1 MPCAITAA
9 TWVALSRATNIN
21 PTSKPTYRSMNPL
34 SITVALPRLNN
45 DMTIARAQMANSG
58 TMPPSKG
65 LDPGIVAEMQMCY
78 IEYLISDKRDLEAEQ
93 VVEGF
98 IYDDERM
105 MQLPELHAAW
115 LWLARMALLI
125 GDGNPSLS
133 LGAAENALLVLSNH
147 QGKKTEDFNAIVAS
161 LLYNLALAHHDMGD
175 NSRAAKE
182 LTKAQQLLE
191 RLAKRNEARFS
202 AMLLMAVE
210 ASTEV
215 IKSKTKQMNVLA
227 HYQSAS
233 ELYMSELNSG
243 DSNATRIAMVNL
255 VDTLG
260 KEGDIML
267 EMGNGRNAVKYY
279 TKALRYQKKLGEKM
293 GHRDLQLS
301 IGLAKALMR
310 LINRRA
316 AAEQLLRSLLPLA
329 QRLDATAEVHEIQD
343 LLNNKNKNVN
353 IMTLLKSIFTAAL
366 ILLGTLG
373 MQAQLIVGHR
383 GSQWGVENT
392 RAAFINGAEAG
403 AWGLECDI
411 RVTADGTFVISHDD
425 SYKRLGGPE
434 TKIANMNTETV
445 LSTRLTSKRHGITY
459 AGTPCTLGEFLDI
472 CKQYDVTP
480 VVEVKVCSNIHSN
493 TKAENEPVFDGIP
506 ALINLIDQKG
516 LTQQV
521 VIISF
526 MPGVVDF
533 IHRHYP
539 DVTVQVLAG
548 DSDGPIDEWVDWCI
562 EHNMDLDV
570 VHTIITKAAV
580 DRLHQAGLKV
590 NVWTV
595 DKVEDFERVKDMG
608 VDYITTNA
616 RFPKEL

>member
-1 MPCAITAA
+1 MNSLPIT
-9 TWVALSRATNIN
+9 I
-21 PTSKPTYRSMNPL
+21 
-34 SITVALPRLNN
+34 ALPHLKN
-45 DMTIARAQMANSG
+45 DMTIARAQMATSG
-58 TMPPSKG
+58 TMPSSKG
-65 LDPGIVAEMQMCY
+65 LESDIVIEMQMCY
-78 IEYLISDKRDLEAEQ
+78 IEYLINNKRDMEAEQ
-93 VVEGF
+93 VIEEF

-105 MQLPELHAAW
+105 QQLPELYSAW

-125 GDGNPSLS
+125 DSGNPSLS
-133 LGAAENALLVLSNH
+133 LGAAENALLVLSDH
-147 QGKKTEDFNAIVAS
+147 QGKKTEDFNAIVAA

-191 RLAKRNEARFS
+191 RLTKRNEARFS

-243 DSNATRIAMVNL
+243 DANATRTAMSNL

-293 GHRDLQLS
+293 GERDLRLS

-329 QRLDATAEVHEIQD
+329 KRLDATAEVNEIQE

-366 ILLGTLG
+366 IIVGTLS

-403 AWGLECDI
+403 VWGLECDI
-411 RVTADGTFVISHDD
+411 RVTADGTFVVSHDD
-425 SYKRLGGPE
+425 NYKRLGGPE
-434 TKIANMNTETV
+434 TKIADMSTEAV

-472 CKQYDVTP
+472 CNQYNVMP
-480 VVEVKVCSNIHSN
+480 VIEIKVCTTIHSN
-493 TKAENEPVFDGIP
+493 TQAENDPVFDGIP

-516 LTQQV
+516 LSDKA

-539 DVTVQVLAG
+539 DITVQVLAG
-548 DSDGPIDEWVDWCI
+548 DDDGTIDEWVEWCKQYQ
-562 EHNMDLDV
+562 MDLDV
-570 VHTIITKAAV
+570 VHTLVTKEAV
-580 DRLHQAGLKV
+580 DAMHAAGLKV

-595 DKVEDFERVKDMG
+595 DRVEDFERVKAMG
-608 VDYITTNA
+608 VDFITTNA

>member
-1 MPCAITAA
+1 
-9 TWVALSRATNIN
+9 
-21 PTSKPTYRSMNPL
+21 MNFLPV
-34 SITVALPRLNN
+34 TVAMPHLKN
-45 DMTIARAQMANSG
+45 DMTIARAQMAASG
-58 TMPPSKG
+58 SMPSSKG
-65 LDPGIVAEMQMCY
+65 LDEEIVIEMKMCY
-78 IEYLISDKRDLEAEQ
+78 TNYLIANKRDLEAEQ
-93 VVEGF
+93 MIEEF

-105 MQLPELHAAW
+105 QQLPELYAAW

-125 GDGNPSLS
+125 DSGNPSLS
-133 LGAAENALLVLSNH
+133 LGAAENALLVLSGH
-147 QGKKTEDFNAIVAS
+147 QGKKNEDFNAIVAS
-161 LLYNLALAHHDMGD
+161 LLYILALAHHDMGD

-191 RLAKRNEARFS
+191 RLSKRNEARFS

-233 ELYMSELNSG
+233 ELYMSELDNG
-243 DSNATRIAMVNL
+243 DANATRTAMSNL

-279 TKALRYQKKLGEKM
+279 TKALRYQKKLGERM
-293 GHRDLQLS
+293 GHRDLRLS

-329 QRLDATAEVHEIQD
+329 QRLDATAEVNEIQD

-366 ILLGTLG
+366 IIVGTLG

-392 RAAFINGAEAG
+392 RAAFINGANAG

-411 RVTADGTFVISHDD
+411 RVTADGTFVVSHDD
-425 SYKRLGGPE
+425 NYKRLGGPE
-434 TKIANMNTETV
+434 TKIADMTTEAV

-472 CKQYDVTP
+472 CKEYDVVP
-480 VVEVKVCSNIHSN
+480 VVEVKVSTTIHSN
-493 TKAENEPVFDGIP
+493 TNAEDEPVFDGIP
-506 ALINLIDQKG
+506 ALINLIDKKG
-516 LTQQV
+516 LSDRV

-539 DVTVQVLAG
+539 DITVQVLAG
-548 DSDGPIDEWVDWCI
+548 DGDGTIMEWVEWCKQY
-562 EHNMDLDV
+562 NMDLDV
-570 VHTIITKAAV
+570 VHTIVTKEAV
-580 DRLHQAGLKV
+580 DAMHAAGLKV

-595 DKVEDFERVKDMG
+595 DRIEDFERVKTMG

-616 RFPKEL
+616 RFPDELK

>member
-1 MPCAITAA
+1 
-9 TWVALSRATNIN
+9 
-21 PTSKPTYRSMNPL
+21 MNSLP
-34 SITVALPRLNN
+34 ITVALPRLKN
-45 DMTIARAQMANSG
+45 DMTIARAQMTTSG
-58 TMPPSKG
+58 TMPSSKG
-65 LDPGIVAEMQMCY
+65 LDQGIVIEMEMCY
-78 IEYLISDKRDLEAEQ
+78 AEYLIANQRDLEADQLIES
-93 VVEGF
+93 
-98 IYDDERM
+98 ILYDDDRVQE
-105 MQLPELHAAW
+105 LPLLYAAW
-115 LWLARMALLI
+115 LWLTRMALLI
-125 GDGNPSLS
+125 NEGNPSLA
-133 LGAAENALLVLSNH
+133 LGAAESALLELNDH
-147 QGKKTEDFNAIVAS
+147 QGKKTEDFHAIVAS
-161 LLYNLALAHHDMGD
+161 LLFNLALAHHQMGD
-175 NSRAAKE
+175 NSRAVKE

-243 DSNATRIAMVNL
+243 DTNATRTAMSNL

-329 QRLDATAEVHEIQD
+329 QRLNATAEVHEIQD

-366 ILLGTLG
+366 VIVGALN

-392 RAAFINGAEAG
+392 RAAFINGANAG

-411 RVTADGTFVISHDD
+411 RVTDDGTFVVSHDD
-425 SYKRLGGPE
+425 NYKRLGGPE
-434 TKIANMNTETV
+434 TKIADMTTEAI
-445 LSTRLTSKRHGITY
+445 LSTRLTSKRHGVTY

-472 CKQYDVTP
+472 CKEYNVVP
-480 VVEVKVCSNIHSN
+480 VVEVKVCTTIHSN

-516 LTQQV
+516 LSDRV

-539 DVTVQVLAG
+539 DITVQVLAG
-548 DSDGPIDEWVDWCI
+548 DEDGTIMEWVEWCKQYK
-562 EHNMDLDV
+562 MDLDV
-570 VHTIITKAAV
+570 VHTIVTKEAV
-580 DRLHQAGLKV
+580 DAMHAAGLKV

-595 DKVEDFERVKDMG
+595 DRVEDFERVKAMG
-608 VDYITTNA
+608 VDFITTNA
-616 RFPKEL
+616 RFPNELK

>member
-1 MPCAITAA
+1 
-9 TWVALSRATNIN
+9 
-21 PTSKPTYRSMNPL
+21 MNSLP
-34 SITVALPRLNN
+34 ITVALPRLKN
-45 DMTIARAQMANSG
+45 DMTIARAQMTTSG
-58 TMPPSKG
+58 TMPSSKG
-65 LDPGIVAEMQMCY
+65 LDQGIVIEMEMCY
-78 IEYLISDKRDLEAEQ
+78 AEYLIANQRDLEADQLIES
-93 VVEGF
+93 
-98 IYDDERM
+98 ILYDDDRVQE
-105 MQLPELHAAW
+105 LPVLYAAW
-115 LWLARMALLI
+115 LWLTRMALLI
-125 GDGNPSLS
+125 NEGNPSLA
-133 LGAAENALLVLSNH
+133 LGAAESALLELNDH
-147 QGKKTEDFNAIVAS
+147 QGKKTEDFHAIVAS
-161 LLYNLALAHHDMGD
+161 LLFNLALAHHQMGD
-175 NSRAAKE
+175 NSRAVKE

-243 DSNATRIAMVNL
+243 DTNATRTAMSNL

-366 ILLGTLG
+366 VIVGTLN

-392 RAAFINGAEAG
+392 RAAFINGANAG

-411 RVTADGTFVISHDD
+411 RVTGDGTFVVSHDD
-425 SYKRLGGPE
+425 NYKRLGGPE
-434 TKIANMNTETV
+434 TKIADMTTEAI
-445 LSTRLTSKRHGITY
+445 LSTRLTSKRHGVTY

-472 CKQYDVTP
+472 CKEYNVVP
-480 VVEVKVCSNIHSN
+480 VVEVKVCTTIHSN

-516 LTQQV
+516 LSDRV

-539 DVTVQVLAG
+539 DITVQVLAG
-548 DSDGPIDEWVDWCI
+548 DEDGTIMEWVEWCKQYK
-562 EHNMDLDV
+562 MDLDV
-570 VHTIITKAAV
+570 VHTIVTKEAV
-580 DRLHQAGLKV
+580 DAMHAAGLKV

-595 DKVEDFERVKDMG
+595 DRVEDFERVKAMG
-608 VDYITTNA
+608 VDFITTNA
-616 RFPKEL
+616 RFPNELK

>member
-1 MPCAITAA
+1 MPQ
-9 TWVALSRATNIN
+9 
-21 PTSKPTYRSMNPL
+21 TYSDYLLHTTIDPMNPL
-34 SITVALPRLNN
+34 PVSVALPHFKN
-45 DMTIARAQMANSG
+45 DMTIARAQMAVSQ

-65 LDPGIVAEMQMCY
+65 LDQNIVTEMQISY
-78 IEYLISDKRDLEAEQ
+78 AEYLIANKRDLEAEQ
-93 VVEGF
+93 VIEGF

-105 MQLPELHAAW
+105 MELPELYAAW

-125 GDGNPSLS
+125 DSGNPSLS

-147 QGKKTEDFNAIVAS
+147 QGKKTEDFNAIVAAII
-161 LLYNLALAHHDMGD
+161 YNLAIAHHDMGD
-175 NSRAAKE
+175 NSRASKE

-202 AMLLMAVE
+202 ALLLMAVE

-243 DSNATRIAMVNL
+243 DANETRTAMSNL

-260 KEGDIML
+260 KQGDIML
-267 EMGNGRNAVKYY
+267 EMGNSRNAVKYY

-293 GHRDLQLS
+293 GHRELVLS

-329 QRLDATAEVHEIQD
+329 QRLDATAETNEIQD

-353 IMTLLKSIFTAAL
+353 IMTLLKSIFTATL
-366 ILLGTLG
+366 IILGSLG
-373 MQAQLIVGHR
+373 MNAQLIVGHR

-392 RAAFINGAEAG
+392 RAAFINGANAG

-411 RVTADGTFVISHDD
+411 RVDADGTFVVSHDA

-434 TKIANMNTETV
+434 TQIADMGTASV
-445 LSTRLTSKRHGITY
+445 LATPLTQKRNGITY

-472 CKQYDVTP
+472 CKEYNVVP
-480 VVEVKVCSNIHSN
+480 VIEVKVCTSIHSN

-506 ALINLIDQKG
+506 ALVNLIDQKG
-516 LTQQV
+516 LTDKA

-526 MPGVVDF
+526 MPGVVEF

-539 DVTVQVLAG
+539 DLTVQVLAG
-548 DSDGPIDEWVDWCI
+548 DEDGPIMDWVEWCKQYK
-562 EHNMDLDV
+562 MDLDV
-570 VHTIITKAAV
+570 VHTIVTKEAV
-580 DRLHQAGLKV
+580 DAMHAAGLKV

-595 DKVEDFERVKDMG
+595 DKVEDFNRVKAMG

-616 RFPKEL
+616 RFPNF

>member
-1 MPCAITAA
+1 
-9 TWVALSRATNIN
+9 
-21 PTSKPTYRSMNPL
+21 MN
-34 SITVALPRLNN
+34 ALPITIAMPHLKN
-45 DMTIARAQMANSG
+45 DMTIARAQMASSG
-58 TMPPSKG
+58 NMPASVG
-65 LDPGIVAEMQMCY
+65 LDQSIVNEMLMCY
-78 IEYLISDKRDLEAEQ
+78 AEYLIANNRNLEAEQ
-93 VVEGF
+93 LIEG
-98 IYDDERM
+98 ILYEDDDT
-105 MQLPELHAAW
+105 QSLPLLHTAW

-125 GDGNPSLS
+125 DEGNPSLA
-133 LGAAENALLVLSNH
+133 LGAAESALLELNDH

-161 LLYNLALAHHDMGD
+161 LLYNLALAHHMMGD

-191 RLAKRNEARFS
+191 RLTKRNEPRFS
-202 AMLLMAVE
+202 ALLLMAVE

-233 ELYMSELNSG
+233 ELYMSELDSG
-243 DSNATRIAMVNL
+243 DTNATRIAMSNL

-279 TKALRYQKKLGEKM
+279 TKALRYQKKLGERM
-293 GHRDLQLS
+293 GLRDLRLS

-329 QRLDATAEVHEIQD
+329 QRLDATAEEHEIQD

-353 IMTLLKSIFTAAL
+353 IMTLLKSIFTIAL
-366 ILLGTLG
+366 VILCSMG

-392 RAAFINGAEAG
+392 RAAFINGANAG

-411 RVTADGTFVISHDD
+411 RVDADGTFVISHDD
-425 SYKRLGGPE
+425 NYKRLGGPE
-434 TKIANMNTETV
+434 TKIADMSTSDV
-445 LSTRLTSKRHGITY
+445 LATRLTSKRHGITY

-472 CKQYDVTP
+472 CKEYNVVP
-480 VVEVKVCSNIHSN
+480 VVEVKVCTSIHSN
-493 TKAENEPVFDGIP
+493 TKADNEPVFDGIP

-516 LTQQV
+516 LSDRA

-539 DVTVQVLAG
+539 DITVQVLAG
-548 DSDGPIDEWVDWCI
+548 DEDGTIMEWVDWCKQY
-562 EHNMDLDV
+562 NMDLDV
-570 VHTIITKAAV
+570 VHTIVTKEAV
-580 DRLHQAGLKV
+580 DAMHAAGLKV

-595 DKVEDFERVKDMG
+595 DRVEDFERVKAMG
-608 VDYITTNA
+608 VDFITTNA
-616 RFPKEL
+616 RFPNNL

>member
-1 MPCAITAA
+1 MNSLPIT
-9 TWVALSRATNIN
+9 I
-21 PTSKPTYRSMNPL
+21 
-34 SITVALPRLNN
+34 ALPRLKN
-45 DMTIARAQMANSG
+45 DMTIARAQMVTSG
-58 TMPPSKG
+58 AMPPTKG
-65 LDPGIVAEMQMCY
+65 LDQGIVNEMMMCY
-78 IEYLISDKRDLEAEQ
+78 AEYLITNNRNLEAEQ
-93 VVEGF
+93 IIEN
-98 IYDDERM
+98 ILYDEERA
-105 MQLPELHAAW
+105 QELPLLHAAW

-125 GDGNPSLS
+125 EENNPSLA
-133 LGAAENALLVLSNH
+133 LGAAESALLELNDH
-147 QGKKTEDFNAIVAS
+147 QGKKTEDFNAIVAA
-161 LLYNLALAHHDMGD
+161 LLLNLALAHHQMGD

-227 HYQSAS
+227 YYQSAS

-243 DSNATRIAMVNL
+243 DSNDTRTALSNL

-329 QRLDATAEVHEIQD
+329 QRLEATAEAHEIQD

-366 ILLGTLG
+366 IIVGTLG

-392 RAAFINGAEAG
+392 RAAFINGANAG

-411 RVTADGTFVISHDD
+411 RVSADGTFIISHDD
-425 SYKRLGGPE
+425 NFKRLGGPE
-434 TKIANMNTETV
+434 TKIADMTTEAL
-445 LSTRLTSKRHGITY
+445 LSTRLTSKRHGVTY

-472 CKQYDVTP
+472 CKEYQVVP
-480 VVEVKVCSNIHSN
+480 VIEVKVCTTIHSN

-516 LTQQV
+516 LSDKA

-539 DVTVQVLAG
+539 DITVQVLAG
-548 DSDGPIDEWVDWCI
+548 EEDGSIMEWVEWCKQYK
-562 EHNMDLDV
+562 MDLDV
-570 VHTIITKAAV
+570 VHTIVTEEAV
-580 DRLHQAGLKV
+580 DAMHAAGLKV

-595 DKVEDFERVKDMG
+595 DRVEDFERVKAMG
-608 VDYITTNA
+608 VDFITTNA
-616 RFPKEL
+616 RFPNELK

>member
-1 MPCAITAA
+1 
-9 TWVALSRATNIN
+9 
-21 PTSKPTYRSMNPL
+21 MNPL
-34 SITVALPRLNN
+34 SISISIALPRFKN
-45 DMTIARAQMANSG
+45 DMTIARAQMATSG
-58 TMPPSKG
+58 SMPTIKG
-65 LDPGIVAEMQMCY
+65 LEQGIINEMQMCY
-78 IEYLISDKRDLEAEQ
+78 IEYLIAEKRDLEAEQ
-93 VVEGF
+93 IIEDF

-105 MQLPELHAAW
+105 AQLPELYAAW

-125 GDGNPSLS
+125 DGGNASMS
-133 LGAAENALLVLSNH
+133 LGAAENALLVLSEH
-147 QGKKTEDFNAIVAS
+147 SGKKTEDFHAIVAS
-161 LLYNLALAHHDMGD
+161 LLFNLALAHHDMGD

-227 HYQSAS
+227 HYQTAS
-233 ELYMSELNSG
+233 ELYMKELNSG
-243 DSNATRIAMVNL
+243 DANATRTAMSNL

-293 GHRDLQLS
+293 GHRELTLS

-310 LINRRA
+310 LINRRS

-329 QRLDATAEVHEIQD
+329 QRLEATAEAHEIEE

-353 IMTLLKSIFTAAL
+353 IMTLLKSIFTIAL
-366 ILLGTLG
+366 IIMCSLGA
-373 MQAQLIVGHR
+373 QAQLIVGHR

-392 RAAFINGAEAG
+392 RAAFINGANAG

-411 RVTADGTFVISHDD
+411 RVTADGTFVVSHDA
-425 SYKRLGGPE
+425 SFKRLAGPE
-434 TKIANMNTETV
+434 TEISQMNTATV
-445 LSTRLTSKRHGITY
+445 LSTPLTQKRNGITY
-459 AGTPCTLGEFLDI
+459 AGTPCTLGDFLDI
-472 CKQYDVTP
+472 CNENN
-480 VVEVKVCSNIHSN
+480 VVSVIEVKVCTNIHSN

-506 ALINLIDQKG
+506 ALINLIEQKG
-516 LTQQV
+516 LADKA

-539 DVTVQVLAG
+539 DIAVQVLAG
-548 DSDGPIDEWVDWCI
+548 DSDGTIMEWVEWCKQYK
-562 EHNMDLDV
+562 MDLDV
-570 VHTIITKAAV
+570 VHSIITKEAV
-580 DRLHQAGLKV
+580 DAMHAAGLKV

-595 DKVEDFERVKDMG
+595 DKVEDFERVKAMG

>member
-1 MPCAITAA
+1 MNSLPIT
-9 TWVALSRATNIN
+9 I
-21 PTSKPTYRSMNPL
+21 
-34 SITVALPRLNN
+34 ALPRLKN
-45 DMTIARAQMANSG
+45 DMTIARAQMVTSG
-58 TMPPSKG
+58 AMPPTKG
-65 LDPGIVAEMQMCY
+65 LDQGIVNEMMMCY
-78 IEYLISDKRDLEAEQ
+78 AEYLITNNRNLEAEQ
-93 VVEGF
+93 IIEN
-98 IYDDERM
+98 ILYDEERT
-105 MQLPELHAAW
+105 QELPLLHAAW

-125 GDGNPSLS
+125 EENNPSLA
-133 LGAAENALLVLSNH
+133 LGAAESALLELNDH
-147 QGKKTEDFNAIVAS
+147 QGKKTEDFNAIVAA
-161 LLYNLALAHHDMGD
+161 LLLNLALAHHQMGD

-227 HYQSAS
+227 YYQSAS

-243 DSNATRIAMVNL
+243 DSNDTRTALSNL

-329 QRLDATAEVHEIQD
+329 QRLEATAEAHEIQD

-366 ILLGTLG
+366 IIVGTLG
-373 MQAQLIVGHR
+373 MQAQFIVGHR

-392 RAAFINGAEAG
+392 RAAFINGANAG

-411 RVTADGTFVISHDD
+411 RVSADGTFIISHDD
-425 SYKRLGGPE
+425 NFKRLGGPE
-434 TKIANMNTETV
+434 TKIADMTTEAL
-445 LSTRLTSKRHGITY
+445 LSTRLTSKRHGVTY

-472 CKQYDVTP
+472 CKEYQVVP
-480 VVEVKVCSNIHSN
+480 VIEVKVCTTIHSN

-516 LTQQV
+516 LSDKA

-539 DVTVQVLAG
+539 DITVQVLAG
-548 DSDGPIDEWVDWCI
+548 EEDGTIMEWVEWCKQYK
-562 EHNMDLDV
+562 MDLDV
-570 VHTIITKAAV
+570 VHTIVTKEAV
-580 DRLHQAGLKV
+580 DAMHAAGLKV

-595 DKVEDFERVKDMG
+595 DRVEDFERVKAMG
-608 VDYITTNA
+608 VDFITTNA
-616 RFPKEL
+616 RFPNELK

>member
-1 MPCAITAA
+1 
-9 TWVALSRATNIN
+9 
-21 PTSKPTYRSMNPL
+21 MNSLP
-34 SITVALPRLNN
+34 ITVALPRFKN
-45 DMTIARAQMANSG
+45 DMTIARAQMATAG
-58 TMPPSKG
+58 TMPSTKG
-65 LDPGIVAEMQMCY
+65 LEPNIVTEMQMCY
-78 IEYLISDKRDLEAEQ
+78 AEYLIANKRDLEAEQ
-93 VVEGF
+93 VIEEF

-105 MQLPELHAAW
+105 QQLPELYAAW

-125 GDGNPSLS
+125 DGGNPSLS
-133 LGAAENALLVLSNH
+133 LGAAENALLVLSGH
-147 QGKKTEDFNAIVAS
+147 QGKKTEDFNAIVAA
-161 LLYNLALAHHDMGD
+161 LLYHLALAHHDMGD

-182 LTKAQQLLE
+182 LTKTHQLLE
-191 RLAKRNEARFS
+191 RLTKRNEARFS

-233 ELYMSELNSG
+233 ELYMSELKSG
-243 DSNATRIAMVNL
+243 DANATRTAMQNL
-255 VDTLG
+255 VETLG

-301 IGLAKALMR
+301 IGLAKALIR

-329 QRLDATAEVHEIQD
+329 QRLDATAEVNEIQD

-353 IMTLLKSIFTAAL
+353 IMTLLKSIFTTAL
-366 ILLGTLG
+366 IIMGTLS

-411 RVTADGTFVISHDD
+411 RVDADGTFVISHDD

-434 TKIANMNTETV
+434 TKIADMSTQQV

-459 AGTPCTLGEFLDI
+459 AGNPCTLGEFLDI
-472 CKQYDVTP
+472 CKERNVVP
-480 VVEVKVCSNIHSN
+480 VVEVKICTNIHSN
-493 TKAENEPVFDGIP
+493 TDAENEPMFDGIP

-516 LTQQV
+516 LTDRV

-548 DSDGPIDEWVDWCI
+548 DEDGSIDQWVDWCI
-562 EHNMDLDV
+562 EHNMDLDA
-570 VHTIITKAAV
+570 VHSIVTKDAV
-580 DRLHQAGLKV
+580 DRMHAAGLKV

-595 DKVEDFERVKDMG
+595 DRVEDFERVKAAG
-608 VDYITTNA
+608 VDFITTNA
-616 RFPKEL
+616 RFPKQL

>member
-1 MPCAITAA
+1 
-9 TWVALSRATNIN
+9 
-21 PTSKPTYRSMNPL
+21 MNPL
-34 SITVALPRLNN
+34 PVSVALPHLKN
-45 DMTIARAQMANSG
+45 DMTIAHAQMATSG
-58 TMPPSKG
+58 SMPSCKG
-65 LDPGIVAEMQMCY
+65 LDGSIVTEMQMCY
-78 IEYLISDKRDLEAEQ
+78 AEYLINNKRDLEAEQ
-93 VVEGF
+93 VIEEF

-105 MQLPELHAAW
+105 QELPELYAAW

-125 GDGNPSLS
+125 DGGNPSLS
-133 LGAAENALLVLSNH
+133 LGAAENALLVLSSH

-182 LTKAQQLLE
+182 LTKAQQILE
-191 RLAKRNEARFS
+191 RLSKRNDARFS

-233 ELYMSELNSG
+233 ELYISELNSG
-243 DSNATRIAMVNL
+243 DTNATRTAMNNL
-255 VDTLG
+255 IDTLG

-293 GHRDLQLS
+293 GLRDLQLS

-329 QRLDATAEVHEIQD
+329 QRLDATAQITEIQD

-366 ILLGTLG
+366 IIVGTMS

-392 RAAFINGAEAG
+392 RAAFINGIEAG

-434 TKIANMNTETV
+434 TKIANMTTQDV

-459 AGTPCTLGEFLDI
+459 AATPCTLGEFLDI
-472 CKQYDVTP
+472 CKEHDVVP
-480 VVEVKVCSNIHSN
+480 VVEIKVCTSIHSN

-516 LTQQV
+516 LTDKV

-526 MPGVVDF
+526 MPGVVEF

-548 DSDGPIDEWVDWCI
+548 DQDGTIMEWVEWCKQYK
-562 EHNMDLDV
+562 MDLDV
-570 VHTIITKAAV
+570 VHTIVTKEAV
-580 DRLHQAGLKV
+580 DAMHEAGLKV

-595 DKVEDFERVKDMG
+595 DKVEDFNRVKDMG
-608 VDYITTNA
+608 VDFITTNA
-616 RFPKEL
+616 RFPKQL

>member
-1 MPCAITAA
+1 MT
-9 TWVALSRATNIN
+9 ALSI
-21 PTSKPTYRSMNPL
+21 S
-34 SITVALPRLNN
+34 VAMPQLKN
-45 DMTIARAQMANSG
+45 DMTIARAQMATSG
-58 TMPPSKG
+58 TIPPSKG
-65 LDPGIVAEMQMCY
+65 LDDSIVTEMQMCY
-78 IEYLISDKRDLEAEQ
+78 AEYLIKSKRDLEAEQ
-93 VVEGF
+93 VIEEF

-105 MQLPELHAAW
+105 QDLPELYAAW

-125 GDGNPSLS
+125 GSGNPSLS
-133 LGAAENALLVLSNH
+133 LGAAENTLLVLSTH

-161 LLYNLALAHHDMGD
+161 LLFNLALAHHDMGD

-182 LTKAQQLLE
+182 LTKAQQILE
-191 RLAKRNEARFS
+191 RLTKRNEARFS
-202 AMLLMAVE
+202 ALLLKAVE

-215 IKSKTKQMNVLA
+215 IKSKTKQMNVLT

-243 DSNATRIAMVNL
+243 DANATRTAMSNL
-255 VDTLG
+255 IDTLG

-267 EMGNGRNAVKYY
+267 EMGNSRNAVKYY
-279 TKALRYQKKLGEKM
+279 TKALRYQKKLGDRL
-293 GHRDLQLS
+293 GLRDLRLS

-329 QRLDATAEVHEIQD
+329 QRLEATAEEHEIQD
-343 LLNNKNKNVN
+343 LLNNKNKNMN

-366 ILLGTLG
+366 IIMGTLG

-392 RAAFINGAEAG
+392 RAAFINGAQAG

-411 RVTADGTFVISHDD
+411 RVTADGTFVVSHDD

-434 TKIANMNTETV
+434 AKIANMSTQAV
-445 LSTRLTSKRHGITY
+445 LSTPLTSKRHGITY

-472 CKQYDVTP
+472 CNEYNVVP
-480 VVEVKVCSNIHSN
+480 VVEVKVCTSIHSN

-506 ALINLIDQKG
+506 ALIHLIDQKG
-516 LTQQV
+516 LTDKV

-539 DVTVQVLAG
+539 DVTIQVLAG
-548 DSDGPIDEWVDWCI
+548 DEDGTIDQWVDWCI
-562 EHNMDLDV
+562 EFNMDLDV
-570 VHTIITKAAV
+570 VHTIITKEAV
-580 DRLHQAGLKV
+580 DRMHAAGLKV

-595 DKVEDFERVKDMG
+595 DKPEDFERVKAMG
-608 VDYITTNA
+608 VDFITTNA
-616 RFPKEL
+616 RFPKQL

>member
-1 MPCAITAA
+1 MNSLPIT
-9 TWVALSRATNIN
+9 I
-21 PTSKPTYRSMNPL
+21 
-34 SITVALPRLNN
+34 ALPRLKN
-45 DMTIARAQMANSG
+45 DMTIARAQMVTSG
-58 TMPPSKG
+58 AMPPTKG
-65 LDPGIVAEMQMCY
+65 LDQGIVNEMMMCY
-78 IEYLISDKRDLEAEQ
+78 AEYLITNNRNLEAEQ
-93 VVEGF
+93 IIEN
-98 IYDDERM
+98 ILYDEERT
-105 MQLPELHAAW
+105 QELPLLHAAW

-125 GDGNPSLS
+125 EENNPSLA
-133 LGAAENALLVLSNH
+133 LGAAESALLELNDH
-147 QGKKTEDFNAIVAS
+147 QGKKTEDFNAIVAA
-161 LLYNLALAHHDMGD
+161 LLLNLALAHHQMGD

-227 HYQSAS
+227 YYQSAS

-243 DSNATRIAMVNL
+243 DSNDTRTALSNL

-329 QRLDATAEVHEIQD
+329 QRLEATAEAHEIQD

-366 ILLGTLG
+366 IIVGTLG

-392 RAAFINGAEAG
+392 RAAFINGANAG

-411 RVTADGTFVISHDD
+411 RVSQDGTFIISHDD
-425 SYKRLGGPE
+425 NFKRLGGPE
-434 TKIANMNTETV
+434 TKIADMTTEAL
-445 LSTRLTSKRHGITY
+445 LSTRLTSKRHGVTY
-459 AGTPCTLGEFLDI
+459 AGAPCTLGEFLDI
-472 CKQYDVTP
+472 CKEYQVVP
-480 VVEVKVCSNIHSN
+480 VIEVKVCTTIHSN

-516 LTQQV
+516 LSDKA

-539 DVTVQVLAG
+539 DITVQVLAG
-548 DSDGPIDEWVDWCI
+548 EEDGTIMEWVEWCKQYK
-562 EHNMDLDV
+562 MDLDV
-570 VHTIITKAAV
+570 VHTIVTKEAV
-580 DRLHQAGLKV
+580 DAMHAAGLKV

-595 DKVEDFERVKDMG
+595 DRVEDFERVKAMG
-608 VDYITTNA
+608 VDFITTNA
-616 RFPKEL
+616 RFPNELK

>member
-1 MPCAITAA
+1 
-9 TWVALSRATNIN
+9 
-21 PTSKPTYRSMNPL
+21 MNSLPVT
-34 SITVALPRLNN
+34 IALPRLKN
-45 DMTIARAQMANSG
+45 DMTIARAQMATSD
-58 TMPPSKG
+58 TMPSTKG
-65 LDPGIVAEMQMCY
+65 LDDGIVTEMKMCY
-78 IEYLISDKRDLEAEQ
+78 AEYLIVNKRDLEAEQ
-93 VVEGF
+93 VIEEF
-98 IYDDERM
+98 IYDDDRM
-105 MQLPELHAAW
+105 QQLPELYAAW

-125 GDGNPSLS
+125 DSGNPSLS
-133 LGAAENALLVLSNH
+133 LGAAENALLVLSEH

-161 LLYNLALAHHDMGD
+161 LLFNLALAHHDMGD

-182 LTKAQQLLE
+182 LTKAQQILE
-191 RLAKRNEARFS
+191 RLTKRNEARFS
-202 AMLLMAVE
+202 ALLLMAVE

-227 HYQSAS
+227 HYQTVS
-233 ELYMSELNSG
+233 ELYMSELDSG
-243 DSNATRIAMVNL
+243 DANATRTAMSNL

-279 TKALRYQKKLGEKM
+279 TKALRYQKKLGDKM

-329 QRLDATAEVHEIQD
+329 QRLDATAEVNEIQE
-343 LLNNKNKNVN
+343 LLNNKNKNMN
-353 IMTLLKSIFTAAL
+353 IMTLLKSIFTTAL
-366 ILLGTLG
+366 IIVGTLG
-373 MQAQLIVGHR
+373 LQAQHIVGHR

-392 RAAFINGAEAG
+392 RAAIITGAAAG
-403 AWGLECDI
+403 AWALECDV

-434 TKIANMNTETV
+434 TKIANMTTESV
-445 LSTRLTSKRHGITY
+445 LSTRLTSKRNGITY
-459 AGTPCTLGEFLDI
+459 AATPCTLSEFLDI
-472 CKQYDVTP
+472 CNEYHVVP
-480 VVEVKVCSNIHSN
+480 VVEIKVCSNIHSN

-516 LTQQV
+516 LSDRV

-533 IHRHYP
+533 INRHYP
-539 DVTVQVLAG
+539 DITVQVLAG
-548 DSDGPIDEWVDWCI
+548 DKDGPIEDWVDWCI
-562 EHNMDLDV
+562 EHKMDLDV
-570 VHTIITKAAV
+570 VHTIITDEAV
-580 DRLHQAGLKV
+580 SRMHDAGLKV

-595 DKVEDFERVKDMG
+595 DKLEDFLRVKAMG

>member
-1 MPCAITAA
+1 
-9 TWVALSRATNIN
+9 
-21 PTSKPTYRSMNPL
+21 MNFLPI
-34 SITVALPRLNN
+34 SVALPRLKN
-45 DMTIARAQMANSG
+45 DMTIARAQMAVGNA
-58 TMPPSKG
+58 MPSTQG
-65 LDPGIVAEMQMCY
+65 LQDDIVTEMKMCY
-78 IEYLISDKRDLEAEQ
+78 IEYLINNKRDIEAEQ
-93 VVEGF
+93 VIEEF

-105 MQLPELHAAW
+105 QQLPELYAAW

-125 GDGNPSLS
+125 DGGNPSLS
-133 LGAAENALLVLSNH
+133 LGAAENALLVLSGH
-147 QGKKTEDFNAIVAS
+147 TGKKNEDFNAIVTA

-191 RLAKRNEARFS
+191 RLAKRNETRFS
-202 AMLLMAVE
+202 AFLLMAVE
-210 ASTEV
+210 SSTEV
-215 IKSKTKQMNVLA
+215 IKSKVKQMNVLA

-243 DSNATRIAMVNL
+243 DTNATRTAMSNL

-279 TKALRYQKKLGEKM
+279 TKALRYQKKLGDKM
-293 GHRDLQLS
+293 GERDLQLS

-329 QRLDATAEVHEIQD
+329 QRLDATAEIHEIQD
-343 LLNNKNKNVN
+343 LLNNKNKNMN

-366 ILLGTLG
+366 IIVGTLS

-392 RAAFINGAEAG
+392 RAAFINGANAG
-403 AWGLECDI
+403 AWALECDI
-411 RVTADGTFVISHDD
+411 RVTADGTFVINHD
-425 SYKRLGGPE
+425 SSLKRLKGPE
-434 TKIANMNTETV
+434 KNIADLSTAAV
-445 LSTRLTSKRHGITY
+445 LSSQLTQKRGNITY
-459 AGTPCTLGEFLDI
+459 TATPCTLSEFLDI
-472 CKQYDVTP
+472 CNEYNVVP
-480 VVEVKVCSNIHSN
+480 VVEVKVCTNIHSN

-516 LTQQV
+516 LAEKV

-533 IHRHYP
+533 IQRHYS
-539 DVTVQVLAG
+539 DIKVQVLAG
-548 DSDGPIDEWVDWCI
+548 DQDGTIDEWVDWCI
-562 EHNMDLDV
+562 EHKMDLDV
-570 VHTIITKAAV
+570 VHTIITKDAV
-580 DRLHQAGLKV
+580 DRMHQAGLKV
-590 NVWTV
+590 NAWTV
-595 DKVEDFERVKDMG
+595 DKVEDFERVKAAG
-608 VDYITTNA
+608 VDYITTNS

>member
-1 MPCAITAA
+1 
-9 TWVALSRATNIN
+9 
-21 PTSKPTYRSMNPL
+21 MNSLP
-34 SITVALPRLNN
+34 ITVAMPRLSN
-45 DMTIARAQMANSG
+45 DMTIARAQMATAG
-58 TMPPSKG
+58 TMPSTKG
-65 LDPGIVAEMQMCY
+65 LDQGIVTEMQMCY
-78 IEYLISDKRDLEAEQ
+78 VEYLIANKRDLEAEQ
-93 VVEGF
+93 VIEKF
-98 IYDDERM
+98 IYDDDHLQ
-105 MQLPELHAAW
+105 QLPELYAAW

-125 GDGNPSLS
+125 DSGNPSLS
-133 LGAAENALLVLSNH
+133 LGAAENALLVLSNQ
-147 QGKKTEDFNAIVAS
+147 QGKKTEDFNAIVAA
-161 LLYNLALAHHDMGD
+161 LLYYLALAHHDMGD
-175 NSRAAKE
+175 NSRAVKE
-182 LTKAQQLLE
+182 LTKTHQLLE
-191 RLAKRNEARFS
+191 RLSKRNEARFS
-202 AMLLMAVE
+202 ALLLMAVE

-233 ELYMSELNSG
+233 ELYMSELKSG
-243 DSNATRIAMVNL
+243 DANATRTAMSNL

-293 GHRDLQLS
+293 GHRELRLS
-301 IGLAKALMR
+301 IGLAKALIR

-329 QRLDATAEVHEIQD
+329 QRLDATAEVNEIQD

-366 ILLGTLG
+366 IIVGTLS

-411 RVTADGTFVISHDD
+411 RVTSDGTFVVSHDD
-425 SYKRLGGPE
+425 NYKRLGGPD
-434 TKIANMNTETV
+434 TKIADMSTEQV

-472 CKQYDVTP
+472 CNEHNVMP
-480 VVEVKVCSNIHSN
+480 VIEVKVCTTIHSN
-493 TKAENEPVFDGIP
+493 TKAENEPIFDGIP

-516 LTQQV
+516 CTDRA

-539 DVTVQVLAG
+539 DITVQVLAG
-548 DSDGPIDEWVDWCI
+548 DGDGSIDEWVDWCI
-562 EHNMDLDV
+562 ERKMDLDAEHSIV
-570 VHTIITKAAV
+570 TKEAV
-580 DRLHQAGLKV
+580 DRMHAAGLKV

-595 DKVEDFERVKDMG
+595 DKVEDFNRVKAMG
-608 VDYITTNA
+608 VDFITTNA

>member
-1 MPCAITAA
+1 MTKSSIMNSLPIT
-9 TWVALSRATNIN
+9 I
-21 PTSKPTYRSMNPL
+21 
-34 SITVALPRLNN
+34 ALPRLKN
-45 DMTIARAQMANSG
+45 DMTIARAQMVTSG
-58 TMPPSKG
+58 AMPPTKG
-65 LDPGIVAEMQMCY
+65 LDQGIVNEMMMCY
-78 IEYLISDKRDLEAEQ
+78 AEYLITNNRNLEAEQ
-93 VVEGF
+93 IIENLL
-98 IYDDERM
+98 YDEERT
-105 MQLPELHAAW
+105 QELPLLHAAW

-125 GDGNPSLS
+125 EENNPSLA
-133 LGAAENALLVLSNH
+133 LGAAESALLELNDH
-147 QGKKTEDFNAIVAS
+147 QGKKTEDFNAIVAA
-161 LLYNLALAHHDMGD
+161 LLLNLALAHHQMGD

-227 HYQSAS
+227 YYQSAS

-243 DSNATRIAMVNL
+243 GSNDTRTALSNL

-329 QRLDATAEVHEIQD
+329 QRLEATAEAHEIQD

-366 ILLGTLG
+366 IIVGTLG
-373 MQAQLIVGHR
+373 MQAQFIVGHR

-392 RAAFINGAEAG
+392 RAAFINGANAG

-411 RVTADGTFVISHDD
+411 RVSADGTFIISHDD
-425 SYKRLGGPE
+425 NFKRLGGPE
-434 TKIANMNTETV
+434 TKIADMKTEAL
-445 LSTRLTSKRHGITY
+445 LSTRLTSKRHGVTY

-472 CKQYDVTP
+472 CKEYQVVP
-480 VVEVKVCSNIHSN
+480 VIEVKVCTTIHSN

-516 LTQQV
+516 LSDKA

-539 DVTVQVLAG
+539 DITVQVLAG
-548 DSDGPIDEWVDWCI
+548 EEDGSIMEWVEWCKQYK
-562 EHNMDLDV
+562 MDLDV
-570 VHTIITKAAV
+570 VHTIVTKEAV
-580 DRLHQAGLKV
+580 DAMHAAGLKV

-595 DKVEDFERVKDMG
+595 DRVEDFERVKAMG
-608 VDYITTNA
+608 VDFITTNA
-616 RFPKEL
+616 RFPNELK

>member
-1 MPCAITAA
+1 
-9 TWVALSRATNIN
+9 
-21 PTSKPTYRSMNPL
+21 MNPL
-34 SITVALPRLNN
+34 PITVALPRLNN

-392 RAAFINGAEAG
+392 RAAFINGANAG

-480 VVEVKVCSNIHSN
+480 VVEVKVCTTIHSN

-516 LTQQV
+516 LSDRV

-539 DVTVQVLAG
+539 DISVQVLAG
-548 DSDGPIDEWVDWCI
+548 DSDGSIMEWVEWCKQYD
-562 EHNMDLDV
+562 MDLDV
-570 VHTIITKAAV
+570 VHSIVTQEAV
-580 DRLHQAGLKV
+580 DAMHQAGHKV

-595 DKVEDFERVKDMG
+595 DKPEDFERVKAMG
-608 VDYITTNA
+608 VDFITTNA
-616 RFPKEL
+616 RFPNELK

>member
-1 MPCAITAA
+1 
-9 TWVALSRATNIN
+9 
-21 PTSKPTYRSMNPL
+21 MNSLP
-34 SITVALPRLNN
+34 ITVALPRFKN
-45 DMTIARAQMANSG
+45 DMTIARAQMATAG
-58 TMPPSKG
+58 TMPSTKG
-65 LDPGIVAEMQMCY
+65 LEPNIVTEMQMCY
-78 IEYLISDKRDLEAEQ
+78 AEYLIANKRDLEAEQ
-93 VVEGF
+93 VIEEF

-105 MQLPELHAAW
+105 QQLPELYAAW

-125 GDGNPSLS
+125 DGGNPSLS
-133 LGAAENALLVLSNH
+133 LGAAENALLVLSGH
-147 QGKKTEDFNAIVAS
+147 LGKKTEDFNAIVAA
-161 LLYNLALAHHDMGD
+161 LLYHLALAHHDMGD

-182 LTKAQQLLE
+182 LTKTHQLLE
-191 RLAKRNEARFS
+191 RLTKRNEARFS

-233 ELYMSELNSG
+233 ELYMSELKSG
-243 DSNATRIAMVNL
+243 DANATRTAMQNL
-255 VDTLG
+255 VETLG

-301 IGLAKALMR
+301 IGLAKALIR

-329 QRLDATAEVHEIQD
+329 QRLDATAEVNEIQD

-353 IMTLLKSIFTAAL
+353 IMTLLKSIFTTAL
-366 ILLGTLG
+366 IIMGTLS

-411 RVTADGTFVISHDD
+411 RVDADGTFVISHDD
-425 SYKRLGGPE
+425 NYKRLGGPE
-434 TKIANMNTETV
+434 TKIADMSTQQV

-472 CKQYDVTP
+472 CKERNVVP
-480 VVEVKVCSNIHSN
+480 VVEVTICTNIHSN
-493 TKAENEPVFDGIP
+493 TKAENEPIFDGIP

-516 LTQQV
+516 LTDRV

-548 DSDGPIDEWVDWCI
+548 DEDGSIDQWVDWCI

-570 VHTIITKAAV
+570 VHSIVTRDAV
-580 DRLHQAGLKV
+580 DRMHAAGLKV

-595 DKVEDFERVKDMG
+595 DRVEDFERVKAAG
-608 VDYITTNA
+608 VDFITTNA

>member
-1 MPCAITAA
+1 MNSLPIT
-9 TWVALSRATNIN
+9 T
-21 PTSKPTYRSMNPL
+21 
-34 SITVALPRLNN
+34 ALPQLKN
-45 DMTIARAQMANSG
+45 DMTIARAQMAASG
-58 TMPPSKG
+58 TMPSCKG
-65 LDPGIVAEMQMCY
+65 LDQGIVNEMQMTF
-78 IEYLISDKRDLEAEQ
+78 IEYLIADKRDLEAEQ
-93 VVEGF
+93 VIEEF
-98 IYDDERM
+98 IYDDDRM
-105 MQLPELHAAW
+105 QELPVLYAAW

-125 GDGNPSLS
+125 DGGNPSLS
-133 LGAAENALLVLSNH
+133 LGAAENALLVLSGH
-147 QGKKTEDFNAIVAS
+147 LGKKTEDFNAIVAA
-161 LLYNLALAHHDMGD
+161 LLYYLALAHHDMGD

-182 LTKAQQLLE
+182 LTKAQQLTE
-191 RLAKRNEARFS
+191 RLAKRNDSRFS
-202 AMLLMAVE
+202 AMLLLTVE

-227 HYQSAS
+227 HYQSVS
-233 ELYMSELNSG
+233 ELYMSQLGSG
-243 DSNATRIAMVNL
+243 DANATRDAMSNL

-279 TKALRYQKKLGEKM
+279 TKALRYQKKLGDRM
-293 GHRDLQLS
+293 GERDLRLS

-329 QRLDATAEVHEIQD
+329 LRLDATAEVNEIQD

-366 ILLGTLG
+366 IIVGTLSIN
-373 MQAQLIVGHR
+373 AQLIVGHR

-392 RAAFINGAEAG
+392 RAAFLNGAEAG
-403 AWGLECDI
+403 AWGMECDI
-411 RVTADGTFVISHDD
+411 RVTADGTFVVSHDD

-434 TKIANMNTETV
+434 TKIADMTTEQV
-445 LSTRLTSKRHGITY
+445 LATRLTSKRHGITY
-459 AGTPCTLGEFLDI
+459 AGTPCTLAEFLDI
-472 CKQYDVTP
+472 CNAHNIAP
-480 VVEVKVCSNIHSN
+480 VVEVKVCTSIHSN
-493 TKAENEPVFDGIP
+493 TQAENEPVFDGIP
-506 ALINLIDQKG
+506 ALIHLIDQKG
-516 LTQQV
+516 CTDRV

-539 DVTVQVLAG
+539 DVNVQVLAG
-548 DSDGPIDEWVDWCI
+548 DSDGTIDEWVDWCI

-570 VHTIITKAAV
+570 VHTIVTKQAV
-580 DRLHQAGLKV
+580 DRMHQAGLKV

-595 DKVEDFERVKDMG
+595 DNIDDFERVKAMG
-608 VDYITTNA
+608 VDFITTNA
-616 RFPKEL
+616 RFPKQL

>member
-1 MPCAITAA
+1 MDSMP
-9 TWVALSRATNIN
+9 
-21 PTSKPTYRSMNPL
+21 
-34 SITVALPRLNN
+34 ITVALPHFKN
-45 DMTIARAQMANSG
+45 DMSIARAQMDVTG
-58 TMPPSKG
+58 TMPPCKG
-65 LDPGIVAEMQMCY
+65 LDEDLVTEMQMCY
-78 IEYLISDKRDLEAEQ
+78 IEFLISNKRDLEAEQ
-93 VVEGF
+93 VIEEF

-105 MQLPELHAAW
+105 QQLPELYAAW
-115 LWLARMALLI
+115 LWLARMTLLI
-125 GDGNPSLS
+125 DGGNASLS
-133 LGAAENALLVLSNH
+133 LGAAENALLVLSGH
-147 QGKKTEDFNAIVAS
+147 QGKKNEDFHAIVAA
-161 LLYNLALAHHDMGD
+161 LLYNLSLAHHDMGD

-182 LTKAQQLLE
+182 LTKAQQILE
-191 RLAKRNEARFS
+191 RLVKRNETRFS
-202 AMLLMAVE
+202 AMLLTSVE

-233 ELYMSELNSG
+233 ELYMSELNTG
-243 DSNATRIAMVNL
+243 DANATRDAMSNL

-267 EMGNGRNAVKYY
+267 EMGNSRNAVKYY

-293 GHRDLQLS
+293 GHRELLLS

-329 QRLDATAEVHEIQD
+329 QRLGASAEAHEIQD
-343 LLNNKNKNVN
+343 LLNNKNKNTN
-353 IMTLLKSIFTAAL
+353 IMTLLKSIFTAVL
-366 ILLGTLG
+366 IIVSTLG
-373 MQAQLIVGHR
+373 VNAQLIVGHR

-392 RAAFINGAEAG
+392 RAAFINGANAG

-411 RVTADGTFVISHDD
+411 RVTGDGTFVVSHDD
-425 SYKRLGGPE
+425 NYKRLGGPE
-434 TKIANMNTETV
+434 TKIADMPTLDV
-445 LSTRLTSKRHGITY
+445 LSTQLTSKRHGVTY

-472 CKQYDVTP
+472 CNEYNVTP
-480 VVEVKVCSNIHSN
+480 VVEVKVCTSIHSN
-493 TKAENEPVFDGIP
+493 THAPDEPVFDGIP
-506 ALINLIDQKG
+506 ALINLIDQK
-516 LTQQV
+516 QCSDRV

-539 DVTVQVLAG
+539 DITVQVLAG
-548 DSDGPIDEWVDWCI
+548 DSDGTIDEWVDWCI
-562 EHNMDLDV
+562 ERNMDLDV
-570 VHTIITKAAV
+570 VHTIVTKQAV
-580 DRLHQAGLKV
+580 DRMHAAGLKV
-590 NVWTV
+590 NTWTV
-595 DKVEDFERVKDMG
+595 DRVEDFERVKAAG

>member
-1 MPCAITAA
+1 
-9 TWVALSRATNIN
+9 
-21 PTSKPTYRSMNPL
+21 MNPL
-34 SITVALPRLNN
+34 PVSVALPHFKN
-45 DMTIARAQMANSG
+45 DMTIARAQMAVSQ

-65 LDPGIVAEMQMCY
+65 LDQNIVSEMQISY
-78 IEYLISDKRDLEAEQ
+78 AEYLIANKRDLEAEQ
-93 VVEGF
+93 VIEGF

-105 MQLPELHAAW
+105 MELPELYAAW

-125 GDGNPSLS
+125 DSGNPSLS

-147 QGKKTEDFNAIVAS
+147 QGKKTEDFNAIVAAII
-161 LLYNLALAHHDMGD
+161 YNLAIAHHDMGD
-175 NSRAAKE
+175 NSRASKE

-202 AMLLMAVE
+202 ALLLMAVE

-243 DSNATRIAMVNL
+243 DANETRTAMSNL

-260 KEGDIML
+260 KQGDIML
-267 EMGNGRNAVKYY
+267 EMGNSRNAVKYY

-293 GHRDLQLS
+293 GHRELVLS

-329 QRLDATAEVHEIQD
+329 QRLDATAEANEIQD

-353 IMTLLKSIFTAAL
+353 IMTLLKSIFTATL
-366 ILLGTLG
+366 IILGSLG
-373 MQAQLIVGHR
+373 MNAQLIVGHR

-392 RAAFINGAEAG
+392 RAAFINGANAG

-411 RVTADGTFVISHDD
+411 RVDADGTFVVSHDA

-434 TKIANMNTETV
+434 TQIADMGTASV
-445 LSTRLTSKRHGITY
+445 LATPLTQKRNGITY
-459 AGTPCTLGEFLDI
+459 AATPCTLGEFLDI
-472 CKQYDVTP
+472 CKEYNVVP
-480 VVEVKVCSNIHSN
+480 VIEVKVCTSIHSN

-506 ALINLIDQKG
+506 ALVNLIDQKG
-516 LTQQV
+516 LTDKA

-526 MPGVVDF
+526 MPGVVEF

-539 DVTVQVLAG
+539 DLTVQVLAG
-548 DSDGPIDEWVDWCI
+548 DEDGPIMDWVEWCKQYK
-562 EHNMDLDV
+562 MDLDV
-570 VHTIITKAAV
+570 VHTIVTKEAV
-580 DRLHQAGLKV
+580 DAMHAAGLKV

-595 DKVEDFERVKDMG
+595 DKVEDFNRVKAMG

-616 RFPKEL
+616 RFPNF

>member
-1 MPCAITAA
+1 MNSLPIT
-9 TWVALSRATNIN
+9 I
-21 PTSKPTYRSMNPL
+21 
-34 SITVALPRLNN
+34 ALPRLKN
-45 DMTIARAQMANSG
+45 DMTIARAQMATSG
-58 TMPPSKG
+58 TMPSTKG
-65 LDPGIVAEMQMCY
+65 LDDGIVTEMKMCY
-78 IEYLISDKRDLEAEQ
+78 TEYLIANKRDLEAEQ
-93 VVEGF
+93 VIEEF
-98 IYDDERM
+98 IYDDDRM
-105 MQLPELHAAW
+105 QQLPELYAAW

-125 GDGNPSLS
+125 DSGNPSLS
-133 LGAAENALLVLSNH
+133 LGAAENALLVLSEH

-161 LLYNLALAHHDMGD
+161 LLFNLALAHHDMGD

-182 LTKAQQLLE
+182 LTKAQQILE
-191 RLAKRNEARFS
+191 RLAKRNETRFS
-202 AMLLMAVE
+202 ALLLMAVE

-243 DSNATRIAMVNL
+243 DANATRTAMSNL

-279 TKALRYQKKLGEKM
+279 TKALRYQKKLGDKM

-343 LLNNKNKNVN
+343 LLNNKNKNMN

-366 ILLGTLG
+366 IIVGTLG
-373 MQAQLIVGHR
+373 AQAQLIVGHR

-392 RAAFINGAEAG
+392 RAAFLNGIEAG

-411 RVTADGTFVISHDD
+411 RVTGDGTFVISHDD

-434 TKIANMNTETV
+434 TKIANMTTADV
-445 LSTRLTSKRHGITY
+445 LSTRLTSKRHGVTY

-472 CKQYDVTP
+472 CKEHNVVP
-480 VVEVKVCSNIHSN
+480 VVEVKVCTSIHSN

-516 LTQQV
+516 LTDKV

-548 DSDGPIDEWVDWCI
+548 GDDGPIEKWVDWCI
-562 EHNMDLDV
+562 EYNMDLDV
-570 VHTIITKAAV
+570 VYSIITKEAV
-580 DRLHQAGLKV
+580 DRMHAAGLKV

-595 DKVEDFERVKDMG
+595 DKVEDFERVKAMG
-608 VDYITTNA
+608 VDFITTNA
-616 RFPKEL
+616 RFPKQL

>member
-1 MPCAITAA
+1 
-9 TWVALSRATNIN
+9 
-21 PTSKPTYRSMNPL
+21 MNFLPV
-34 SITVALPRLNN
+34 SVALPHFKN
-45 DMTIARAQMANSG
+45 DMTIARAQMAQSG
-58 TMPPSKG
+58 AMPTHKG
-65 LDPGIVAEMQMCY
+65 LDEGIVTEIQMCF
-78 IEYLISDKRDLEAEQ
+78 IDYLISNKRDIEAEQ
-93 VVEGF
+93 AIEEL

-105 MQLPELHAAW
+105 QRLPELYAAW

-125 GDGNPSLS
+125 DSGNPSLS

-147 QGKKTEDFNAIVAS
+147 LGKKNEDFNAIVVA

-233 ELYMSELNSG
+233 ELYMSELGQG
-243 DSNATRIAMVNL
+243 DANATRIAMSNL

-267 EMGNGRNAVKYY
+267 EMGNSRNAVKYY

-293 GHRDLQLS
+293 GMRELTLS
-301 IGLAKALMR
+301 IGLARALMR

-329 QRLDATAEVHEIQD
+329 QRLDATAQIHDIQD

-353 IMTLLKSIFTAAL
+353 IMTLLKSIFTVVI
-366 ILLGTLG
+366 ILLGSLS

-392 RAAFINGAEAG
+392 RAAFINGANAG

-425 SYKRLGGPE
+425 NYKRLGGPE
-434 TKIANMNTETV
+434 TKIADMSTEAV

-459 AGTPCTLGEFLDI
+459 AATPCSLGEFLDI
-472 CKQYDVTP
+472 CNEYNVVP
-480 VVEVKVCSNIHSN
+480 VVEVKVCTSIHSN

-506 ALINLIDQKG
+506 ALINMIDQKG
-516 LTQQV
+516 CSDRV

-539 DVTVQVLAG
+539 DITVQVLAG
-548 DSDGPIDEWVDWCI
+548 DGDGTIDEWVDWCI
-562 EHNMDLDV
+562 EHKMDLDV
-570 VHTIITKAAV
+570 VHTIVTKEAV
-580 DRLHQAGLKV
+580 DRMHAAGLKV

-595 DKVEDFERVKDMG
+595 DSVEDFERVKAAGADF
-608 VDYITTNA
+608 ITTNA
-616 RFPKEL
+616 RFPREL

>member
-1 MPCAITAA
+1 MNSLPIT
-9 TWVALSRATNIN
+9 I
-21 PTSKPTYRSMNPL
+21 
-34 SITVALPRLNN
+34 ALPRLKN
-45 DMTIARAQMANSG
+45 DMTIARAQMVTSG
-58 TMPPSKG
+58 AMPPTKG
-65 LDPGIVAEMQMCY
+65 LDQGIVNEMMMCY
-78 IEYLISDKRDLEAEQ
+78 AEYLITNNRNLEAEQ
-93 VVEGF
+93 IIEN
-98 IYDDERM
+98 ILYDEERT
-105 MQLPELHAAW
+105 QELPLLHAAW

-125 GDGNPSLS
+125 EENNPSLA
-133 LGAAENALLVLSNH
+133 LGAAESALLELNDH
-147 QGKKTEDFNAIVAS
+147 QGKKTEDFNAIVAA
-161 LLYNLALAHHDMGD
+161 LLLNLALAHHQMGD

-227 HYQSAS
+227 YYQSAS

-243 DSNATRIAMVNL
+243 DSNDTRTALSNL

-329 QRLDATAEVHEIQD
+329 QRLEATAEAHEIQD

-366 ILLGTLG
+366 IIVGTLG

-392 RAAFINGAEAG
+392 RAAFINGANAG

-411 RVTADGTFVISHDD
+411 RVSADGTFIISHDD
-425 SYKRLGGPE
+425 NFKRLGGPE
-434 TKIANMNTETV
+434 TKIADMTTEAL
-445 LSTRLTSKRHGITY
+445 LSTRLTSKRHGVTY

-472 CKQYDVTP
+472 CKEYQVVP
-480 VVEVKVCSNIHSN
+480 VIEVKVCTTIHSN

-516 LTQQV
+516 LSDKA

-539 DVTVQVLAG
+539 DITVQVLAG
-548 DSDGPIDEWVDWCI
+548 EEDGTIMEWVEWCKQYK
-562 EHNMDLDV
+562 MDLDV
-570 VHTIITKAAV
+570 VHTIVTKEAV
-580 DRLHQAGLKV
+580 DAMHASGLKV

-595 DKVEDFERVKDMG
+595 DRVEDFERVKAMG
-608 VDYITTNA
+608 VDFITTNA
-616 RFPKEL
+616 RFPNELK

>member
-1 MPCAITAA
+1 MNSLPITIA
-9 TWVALSRATNIN
+9 
-21 PTSKPTYRSMNPL
+21 M
-34 SITVALPRLNN
+34 PRLKN
-45 DMTIARAQMANSG
+45 DMTIAQAQMATSG
-58 TMPPSKG
+58 TMPSTKG
-65 LDPGIVAEMQMCY
+65 LDDGIVTEMKMCY
-78 IEYLISDKRDLEAEQ
+78 AEYLIVNKRDIEAEQ
-93 VVEGF
+93 VIEEF

-105 MQLPELHAAW
+105 QQLPELYAAW

-125 GDGNPSLS
+125 DSGNPSLS
-133 LGAAENALLVLSNH
+133 LGAAENALLVLSEH
-147 QGKKTEDFNAIVAS
+147 QGKKTEDFNAIVAAI
-161 LLYNLALAHHDMGD
+161 LFNLALAHHDMGD
-175 NSRAAKE
+175 HSRAAKE
-182 LTKAQQLLE
+182 LTKAQQILE
-191 RLAKRNEARFS
+191 RLTKRNESRFS

-243 DSNATRIAMVNL
+243 DANATRTAMSNL

-267 EMGNGRNAVKYY
+267 DMGNGRNAVKYY

-329 QRLDATAEVHEIQD
+329 QRLNATAEEHEIQD

-353 IMTLLKSIFTAAL
+353 IMTLLKSIFTVAL
-366 ILLGTLG
+366 ILVGTLG

-392 RAAFINGAEAG
+392 RAAFINGANAG

-411 RVTADGTFVISHDD
+411 RVTGDGTFVISHDET
-425 SYKRLGGPE
+425 YKRLGGSE
-434 TKIANMNTETV
+434 TKIANMTTESV
-445 LSTRLTSKRHGITY
+445 LATRLTSKRHGITY

-472 CKQYDVTP
+472 CNEYNVVP
-480 VVEVKVCSNIHSN
+480 VIEVKVCSNIHSN
-493 TKAENEPVFDGIP
+493 TKAENDPVYDGIP

-516 LTQQV
+516 LTDKA

-533 IHRHYP
+533 IHRHYS
-539 DVTVQVLAG
+539 DITVQVLAG
-548 DSDGPIDEWVDWCI
+548 GDDGPIEDWVDWCI
-562 EHNMDLDV
+562 QYNMDLDAE
-570 VHTIITKAAV
+570 HTIITKEAV
-580 DRLHQAGLKV
+580 DRMHAAGLKV

-595 DKVEDFERVKDMG
+595 DKVEDFERVKAMG
-608 VDYITTNA
+608 VDFITTNA
-616 RFPKEL
+616 RFPKQL

>member
-1 MPCAITAA
+1 MNYYQPVIVAMPH
-9 TWVALSRATNIN
+9 L
-21 PTSKPTYRSMNPL
+21 K
-34 SITVALPRLNN
+34 N
-45 DMTIARAQMANSG
+45 DMTIARAQMVSSG

-65 LDPGIVAEMQMCY
+65 LDDSIITEMQMCY
-78 IEYLISDKRDLEAEQ
+78 AEYLIANKRDMEAEQ
-93 VVEGF
+93 VIEEF
-98 IYDDERM
+98 IYDDDRM
-105 MQLPELHAAW
+105 MQLPELYAAW

-125 GDGNPSLS
+125 NGGNPSLS
-133 LGAAENALLVLSNH
+133 LGAAENTLLVLSNH
-147 QGKKTEDFNAIVAS
+147 QGKKNEDFNAIVAS
-161 LLYNLALAHHDMGD
+161 LLYNLALAHHEMGD

-191 RLAKRNEARFS
+191 RLTKRNEARFS

-233 ELYMSELNSG
+233 ELYMSELSSG
-243 DSNATRIAMVNL
+243 DANATRTAMSNL

-293 GHRDLQLS
+293 GHRELTLS

-329 QRLDATAEVHEIQD
+329 QRLDATAEAHEIQD

-366 ILLGTLG
+366 ILVGTLG

-411 RVTADGTFVISHDD
+411 RVTADGTFIISHDD
-425 SYKRLGGPE
+425 SFKRLGGPE
-434 TKIANMNTETV
+434 TKIANMSTESLLT
-445 LSTRLTSKRHGITY
+445 TRLTSKRHGITY

-472 CKQYDVTP
+472 CNQYNVVP
-480 VVEVKVCSNIHSN
+480 VIEVKVCTTIHSN

-516 LTQQV
+516 LTDRA

-539 DVTVQVLAG
+539 DITVQVLAG
-548 DSDGPIDEWVDWCI
+548 DSDGTIMEWVEWCKQYD
-562 EHNMDLDV
+562 MDLDV
-570 VHTIITKAAV
+570 VHTIVTQEAV
-580 DRLHQAGLKV
+580 DAMHQAGLKV

-595 DKVEDFERVKDMG
+595 DNPEDFERVKAMG
-608 VDYITTNA
+608 VDFITTNA
-616 RFPKEL
+616 LFPNKL

>member
-1 MPCAITAA
+1 
-9 TWVALSRATNIN
+9 
-21 PTSKPTYRSMNPL
+21 MNSLP
-34 SITVALPRLNN
+34 ITVALPRFKN
-45 DMTIARAQMANSG
+45 DMTIARAQMAVAG
-58 TMPPSKG
+58 TMPSTKG
-65 LDPGIVAEMQMCY
+65 LDDAIVTEMQMCY
-78 IEYLISDKRDLEAEQ
+78 IEYLIANKRDIEAEQ
-93 VVEGF
+93 VIEEL
-98 IYDDERM
+98 IYDDDL
-105 MQLPELHAAW
+105 MQRLPELHAAW

-125 GDGNPSLS
+125 DGGNPSLS
-133 LGAAENALLVLSNH
+133 LGAAENALLVLSGH
-147 QGKKTEDFNAIVAS
+147 MGKKTEDFNAIVAS

-191 RLAKRNEARFS
+191 RLTKRNDARFS
-202 AMLLMAVE
+202 ALLLMAVE

-243 DSNATRIAMVNL
+243 DANATRTAMSNL

-279 TKALRYQKKLGEKM
+279 TKALRYQKKLGDKM
-293 GHRDLQLS
+293 GERDLQLS

-329 QRLDATAEVHEIQD
+329 QRLDAIAEVNEIQN
-343 LLNNKNKNVN
+343 LLNNKNKNTN

-366 ILLGTLG
+366 IIMGTLG

-392 RAAFINGAEAG
+392 RAAFINGANAG

-411 RVTADGTFVISHDD
+411 RVTADGTFVINHDS
-425 SYKRLGGPE
+425 SYKRLKGPE
-434 TKIANMNTETV
+434 TNIANLTTATV
-445 LSTRLTSKRHGITY
+445 LSTQLTQKRDGITY
-459 AGTPCTLGEFLDI
+459 AGTPCTLSEFLDI
-472 CKQYDVTP
+472 CNEYNVVP
-480 VVEVKVCSNIHSN
+480 VVEVKVCTNIHSN

-516 LTQQV
+516 LAEKV

-533 IHRHYP
+533 IHRHYS
-539 DVTVQVLAG
+539 DIKVQVLAG
-548 DSDGPIDEWVDWCI
+548 DQDGTIDEWVDWCI
-562 EHNMDLDV
+562 EHKMDLDV
-570 VHTIITKAAV
+570 IHSIVTKAAV
-580 DRLHQAGLKV
+580 DRMHEAGLKV
-590 NVWTV
+590 NAWTV
-595 DKVEDFERVKDMG
+595 DKVEDFERVKEAG
-608 VDYITTNA
+608 VDYITTNI

>member
-1 MPCAITAA
+1 MN
-9 TWVALSRATNIN
+9 AL
-21 PTSKPTYRSMNPL
+21 P
-34 SITVALPRLNN
+34 ITVAMPRLKN
-45 DMTIARAQMANSG
+45 DMTIARAHMATSG
-58 TMPPSKG
+58 TLPTTKG
-65 LDPGIVAEMQMCY
+65 LDDSIVTEMQMCY
-78 IEYLISDKRDLEAEQ
+78 IEFLINNNRIVEAEQ
-93 VVEGF
+93 MVEEF
-98 IYDDERM
+98 IYDDDRM
-105 MQLPELHAAW
+105 MGLPELYAAW
-115 LWLARMALLI
+115 LWLARMALLV

-133 LGAAENALLVLSNH
+133 LGAAENALLVLSGH
-147 QGKKTEDFNAIVAS
+147 QGKKTEDFNAIVAV
-161 LLYNLALAHHDMGD
+161 LLYNLAIAHHDMGD

-191 RLAKRNEARFS
+191 RLAKRNDTRFS
-202 AMLLMAVE
+202 ALLLMAVE

-293 GHRDLQLS
+293 GMRELTLS
-301 IGLAKALMR
+301 IGLARALMR

-329 QRLDATAEVHEIQD
+329 QRLDATAQIHDIQD

-353 IMTLLKSIFTAAL
+353 IMTLLKSIFTVVI
-366 ILLGTLG
+366 ILLGSLS

-392 RAAFINGAEAG
+392 RAAFINGANAG

-425 SYKRLGGPE
+425 NYKRLGGPE
-434 TKIANMNTETV
+434 TKIADMSTEAV

-459 AGTPCTLGEFLDI
+459 AATPCSLGEFLDI
-472 CKQYDVTP
+472 CNEYNVVP
-480 VVEVKVCSNIHSN
+480 VVEVKVCTSIHSN

-506 ALINLIDQKG
+506 ALINMIDQKG
-516 LTQQV
+516 CSDRV

-539 DVTVQVLAG
+539 DITVQVLAG
-548 DSDGPIDEWVDWCI
+548 DGDGTIDEWVDWCI
-562 EHNMDLDV
+562 EHKMDLDV
-570 VHTIITKAAV
+570 VHTIVTKEAV
-580 DRLHQAGLKV
+580 DRMHAAGLKV

-595 DKVEDFERVKDMG
+595 DRVEDFERVKAAGADF
-608 VDYITTNA
+608 ITTNA
-616 RFPKEL
+616 RFPREL

>member
-1 MPCAITAA
+1 MN
-9 TWVALSRATNIN
+9 SQSIN
-21 PTSKPTYRSMNPL
+21 
-34 SITVALPRLNN
+34 VALPRLKN
-45 DMTIARAQMANSG
+45 DMTIARAQMATNG
-58 TMPPSKG
+58 TMPVTQG
-65 LDPGIVAEMQMCY
+65 LEDDIVTEMQMCY
-78 IEYLISDKRDLEAEQ
+78 IDYLITNNRDLEAEQ
-93 VVEGF
+93 MLEEL

-105 MQLPELHAAW
+105 QQLPELYAAW
-115 LWLARMALLI
+115 LWLARMTLLI
-125 GDGNPSLS
+125 DGGNPSLS

-147 QGKKTEDFNAIVAS
+147 VGKKTEDFNAIVAS
-161 LLYNLALAHHDMGD
+161 LLFNLALAHHDMGD

-202 AMLLMAVE
+202 ALLLMAVE

-227 HYQSAS
+227 HYQSTS
-233 ELYMSELNSG
+233 ELYMSELDSG
-243 DSNATRIAMVNL
+243 DANATREALSNL

-293 GHRDLQLS
+293 GERELRLS

-329 QRLDATAEVHEIQD
+329 QRLDATAEEHEIQD

-366 ILLGTLG
+366 IIVGTLG
-373 MQAQLIVGHR
+373 AQAQLIVGHR

-392 RAAFINGAEAG
+392 RAAFINGANAG

-411 RVTADGTFVISHDD
+411 RVTADGSFVVSHDD

-434 TKIANMNTETV
+434 TKIADMPTEAV
-445 LSTRLTSKRHGITY
+445 LATRLTSKRHGITY

-472 CKQYDVTP
+472 CNEYNVVP
-480 VVEVKVCSNIHSN
+480 VVEVKVCTSIHSN

-516 LTQQV
+516 CADRV

-539 DVTVQVLAG
+539 DITVQVLAG
-548 DSDGPIDEWVDWCI
+548 DSDGTIDEWVDWCI
-562 EHNMDLDV
+562 ERKMDLDV
-570 VHTIITKAAV
+570 VHSIVTKQAV
-580 DRLHQAGLKV
+580 DRMHEAGLKV

-595 DKVEDFERVKDMG
+595 DRVEDFERVKAAG

-616 RFPKEL
+616 RFPKDL

>member
-1 MPCAITAA
+1 
-9 TWVALSRATNIN
+9 
-21 PTSKPTYRSMNPL
+21 MNFLPV
-34 SITVALPRLNN
+34 SVALPHFKN
-45 DMTIARAQMANSG
+45 DMTIARAQMAQSG
-58 TMPPSKG
+58 AMPTHKG
-65 LDPGIVAEMQMCY
+65 LDEGIVTEIQMCF
-78 IEYLISDKRDLEAEQ
+78 IDYLISNKRDIEAEQ
-93 VVEGF
+93 AIEEL

-105 MQLPELHAAW
+105 QRLPELYAAW

-125 GDGNPSLS
+125 DSGNPSLS

-147 QGKKTEDFNAIVAS
+147 LGKKNEDFNAIVVA

-233 ELYMSELNSG
+233 ELYMSELGQG
-243 DSNATRIAMVNL
+243 DANATRIAMSNL

-267 EMGNGRNAVKYY
+267 EMGNSRNAVKYY

-293 GHRDLQLS
+293 GMRELTLS
-301 IGLAKALMR
+301 IGLARALMR

-329 QRLDATAEVHEIQD
+329 QRLDATAQIHDIQD

-353 IMTLLKSIFTAAL
+353 IMTLLKSIFTVVI
-366 ILLGTLG
+366 ILLGSLS

-392 RAAFINGAEAG
+392 RAAFINGANAG

-425 SYKRLGGPE
+425 NYKRLGGPE
-434 TKIANMNTETV
+434 TKIADMSTEAV

-459 AGTPCTLGEFLDI
+459 AATPCSLGEFLDI
-472 CKQYDVTP
+472 CNEYNVVP
-480 VVEVKVCSNIHSN
+480 VVEVKVCTSIHSN

-506 ALINLIDQKG
+506 ALINMIDQKG
-516 LTQQV
+516 CSDRV

-539 DVTVQVLAG
+539 DITVQVLAG
-548 DSDGPIDEWVDWCI
+548 DGDGTIDEWVDWCI
-562 EHNMDLDV
+562 EHKMDLDV
-570 VHTIITKAAV
+570 VHTIVTKEAV
-580 DRLHQAGLKV
+580 DRMHAAGLKV

-595 DKVEDFERVKDMG
+595 DRVEDFERVKAAGADF
-608 VDYITTNA
+608 ITTNA
-616 RFPKEL
+616 RSPREL

>member
-1 MPCAITAA
+1 
-9 TWVALSRATNIN
+9 
-21 PTSKPTYRSMNPL
+21 MNFLPV
-34 SITVALPRLNN
+34 SVALPHFKN
-45 DMTIARAQMANSG
+45 DMTIARAQMAQSG
-58 TMPPSKG
+58 AMPTHKG
-65 LDPGIVAEMQMCY
+65 LDEGIVTEIQMCF
-78 IEYLISDKRDLEAEQ
+78 IDYLISNKRDIEAEQ
-93 VVEGF
+93 AIEEL

-105 MQLPELHAAW
+105 QRLPELYAAW

-125 GDGNPSLS
+125 DSGNPSLS

-147 QGKKTEDFNAIVAS
+147 LGKKNEDFNAIVVA

-233 ELYMSELNSG
+233 ELYMSELGQG
-243 DSNATRIAMVNL
+243 DANATRIAMSNL

-267 EMGNGRNAVKYY
+267 EMGNSRNAVKYY

-293 GHRDLQLS
+293 GMRELTLS
-301 IGLAKALMR
+301 IGLARALMR

-329 QRLDATAEVHEIQD
+329 QRLDATAQIHDIQD

-353 IMTLLKSIFTAAL
+353 IMTLLKSIFTVVI
-366 ILLGTLG
+366 ILLGSLS

-392 RAAFINGAEAG
+392 RAAFINGANAG

-425 SYKRLGGPE
+425 NYKRLGGPE
-434 TKIANMNTETV
+434 TKIADMSTEAV

-459 AGTPCTLGEFLDI
+459 AATPCSLGEFLDI
-472 CKQYDVTP
+472 CNEYNVVP
-480 VVEVKVCSNIHSN
+480 VVEVKVCTSIHSN

-506 ALINLIDQKG
+506 ALINMIDQKG
-516 LTQQV
+516 CSDRV

-539 DVTVQVLAG
+539 DITVQVLAG
-548 DSDGPIDEWVDWCI
+548 DGDGTIDEWVDWCI
-562 EHNMDLDV
+562 EHKMDLDV
-570 VHTIITKAAV
+570 VHTIVTKEAV
-580 DRLHQAGLKV
+580 DRMHAAGLKV

-595 DKVEDFERVKDMG
+595 DRVEDFERVKALG
-608 VDYITTNA
+608 VDFITTNA
-616 RFPKEL
+616 RFPREL

>member
-1 MPCAITAA
+1 MNSLPIT
-9 TWVALSRATNIN
+9 I
-21 PTSKPTYRSMNPL
+21 
-34 SITVALPRLNN
+34 ALPRLKN
-45 DMTIARAQMANSG
+45 DMTIARAQMVTSG
-58 TMPPSKG
+58 AMPPTKG
-65 LDPGIVAEMQMCY
+65 LDQGIVNEMMMCY
-78 IEYLISDKRDLEAEQ
+78 AEYLITNNRNLEAEQ
-93 VVEGF
+93 IIEN
-98 IYDDERM
+98 ILYDEERT
-105 MQLPELHAAW
+105 QELPLLHAAW

-125 GDGNPSLS
+125 EENNPSLA
-133 LGAAENALLVLSNH
+133 LGAAESALLELNDH
-147 QGKKTEDFNAIVAS
+147 QGKKTEDFNAIVAA
-161 LLYNLALAHHDMGD
+161 LLLNLALAHHQMGD

-227 HYQSAS
+227 YYQSAS

-243 DSNATRIAMVNL
+243 DSNDTRTALSNL

-329 QRLDATAEVHEIQD
+329 QRLEATAEAHEIQD

-366 ILLGTLG
+366 IIVGTLG

-392 RAAFINGAEAG
+392 RAAFINGANAG

-411 RVTADGTFVISHDD
+411 RVSQDGTFIISHDD
-425 SYKRLGGPE
+425 NFKRLGGPE
-434 TKIANMNTETV
+434 TKIADMTTEAL
-445 LSTRLTSKRHGITY
+445 LSTRLTSKRHGVTY

-472 CKQYDVTP
+472 CKEYQVVP
-480 VVEVKVCSNIHSN
+480 VIEVKVCTTIHSN

-516 LTQQV
+516 LSDKA

-539 DVTVQVLAG
+539 DITVQVLAG
-548 DSDGPIDEWVDWCI
+548 EEDGTIMEWVEWCKQYK
-562 EHNMDLDV
+562 MDLDV
-570 VHTIITKAAV
+570 VHTIVTKEAV
-580 DRLHQAGLKV
+580 DAMHAAGLKV

-595 DKVEDFERVKDMG
+595 DRVEDFERVKAMG
-608 VDYITTNA
+608 VDFITTNA
-616 RFPKEL
+616 RFPNELK